1 MIHLYFIPIIIVA
14 AITSIISNRYDLEV
28 FGFISKIAIFIS
40 VVLFIYFFLD
50 YKGLNLALYVR
61 NLLRI

>member
-50 YKGLNLALYVR
+50 YKGLNLTLYVR